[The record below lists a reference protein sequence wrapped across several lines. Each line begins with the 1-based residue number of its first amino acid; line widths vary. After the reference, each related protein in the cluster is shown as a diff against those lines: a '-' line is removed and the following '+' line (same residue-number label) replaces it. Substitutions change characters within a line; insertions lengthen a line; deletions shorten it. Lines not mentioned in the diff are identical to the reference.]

1 MENLSTDIHKSF
13 GRSLFNK
20 RMSSARYLTE
30 HYSCVLPTIK
40 RYSLQSRFCHSTG
53 KDSLNAALSLPVL
66 QKHDCRKDCKLKSK
80 MKRKKKQLI
89 LSDEDLTLSLSSR
102 SVSNRLLSFLR
113 SRNCLRTRKSVKIAK
128 ARFREASIQKRVFV
142 RNNSN
147 ENQFALHKNTQFIN
161 TSKEKDV

>member
-1 MENLSTDIHKSF
+1 MENLSTDIHKSS

-20 RMSSARYLTE
+20 RYLTE

-53 KDSLNAALSLPVL
+53 NDSFNAALSLPML

-80 MKRKKKQLI
+80 MKRKKQLI

-142 RNNSN
+142 RNN
-147 ENQFALHKNTQFIN
+147 
-161 TSKEKDV
+161 